1 MLIDDDLDELL
12 MIRKPHLRL
21 LPAVI
26 SAKASAADLEPCLVT
41 TVSAFLTL
49 LRKFPTNM
57 TL

>member
-1 MLIDDDLDELL
+1 MLIDNDLDELL
-12 MIRKPHLRL
+12 NDKEAAPA
-21 LPAVI
+21 PAVI

>member
-12 MIRKPHLRL
+12 NDKEAAPAPSAGSHKRK
-21 LPAVI
+21 
-26 SAKASAADLEPCLVT
+26 SSAADLEPCLVT